1 MPASVA
7 AMRNKRRNIGQ
18 PGKRMSFAA
27 QRTYS
32 KKQAALRKSRK
43 PKFGSRI
50 KKAVKRIK
58 AVRTQGAARGKSI
71 KAKAAAQL
79 KADGGTFKDHMP
91 PAVHVTSVGAGGQTI
106 PTTMDGIHKVY
117 NTGKR
122 NPAGLQV
129 VHQQEMKKHVSKH
142 QKKIKRIERAIEIS
156 AGIAALASGVA
167 GFAAEVYGLTGTGIE
182 GATDLALTNASERLA
197 AADTELSGAVGQRT
211 DVLSEVSSMVG
222 QGSLEAQTTA
232 FQGVTPTFAQLDAQ
246 PIAAQAPE
254 GVNNVGVTTRSAKRS
269 AAKITRSGKSYYRD
283 NLLAP
288 GIP

>member
-7 AMRNKRRNIGQ
+7 AMRNRRKSRPG
-18 PGKRMSFAA
+18 GKRDSFATA
-27 QRTYS
+27 RTYR
-32 KKQAALRKSRK
+32 KQQAALRKSSR

-58 AVRTQGAARGKSI
+58 SVRKSTGARGKSI
-71 KAKAAAQL
+71 KAQAKAQL

-122 NPAGLQV
+122 NPGGLQV

-142 QKKIKRIERAIEIS
+142 QRKIKRIERAIEIT

-167 GFAAEVYGLTGTGIE
+167 GFAAEAYGIGATGVE
-182 GATDLALTNASERLA
+182 GTTDLALTNASERLA
-197 AADTELSGAVGQRT
+197 AADTELSGAVGERT
-211 DVLSEVSSMVG
+211 GVLAEVSSMVG
-222 QGSLEAQTTA
+222 QGSLENQATA

-254 GVNNVGVTTRSAKRS
+254 GISTKGVTTRSVKRS
-269 AAKITRSGKSYYRD
+269 AAKITRSGTTYYRD